1 MDQRQPLYN
10 LFFSNT
16 EHGCKTTRRITD
28 RSIHNSYVYLNGVK
42 TVLQNLLH
50 YNDYRIVKITVYYI
64 LQLLILFFLF
74 VGSIIVLIILFV
86 LIVHGKTVSIGK
98 ESFGDAG
105 SFGFPYST
113 VLCFIGCVLII
124 ANAVILT
131 RRTLRYKEPFKYE
144 MMVIDTSKGS
154 GGTYVAKT

>member
-1 MDQRQPLYN
+1 M
-10 LFFSNT
+10 
-16 EHGCKTTRRITD
+16 
-28 RSIHNSYVYLNGVK
+28 
-42 TVLQNLLH
+42 
-50 YNDYRIVKITVYYI
+50 
-64 LQLLILFFLF
+64 FFLF

-86 LIVHGKTVSIGK
+86 LIVHGKTVSFGK

-105 SFGFPYST
+105 SFGFPFST
-113 VLCFIGCVLII
+113 VFCFIGCVLII
-124 ANAVILT
+124 AKAVILT